1 MKKLSNLMGILAVA
15 SMAAV
20 FTGCGDEGG
29 DDGGG
34 GGNPPAPNFAPGTE
48 ADLAAANKT
57 YTVTLAGEHPITLTF
72 PSAGNYQ
79 AVQDGTAEIGTYSGA
94 AKTGESWQMNINP
107 AAGQAGAQEGVLQ
120 LTWTG
125 ANAGTATFTPTGQ
138 QAQSGTFTVT
148 VFNPPDPG
156 NGTNTNTNTNTSGP
170 LTGKTLQI
178 NYAGGGGDKF
188 VFTSDT
194 AVSWENNTSTGTYTS
209 NATNDNID
217 VILADGQVFDI
228 TLSGGNQANVAWQQ
242 GNETGNFS
250 GTYTLTGP

>member
-1 MKKLSNLMGILAVA
+1 MKKLSNLMGVLAVA

-34 GGNPPAPNFAPGTE
+34 GGNPPAQNNFAPGTE
-48 ADLAAANKT
+48 ADLVAANKT
-57 YTVTLAGEHPITLTF
+57 YTVNVGGESPITLTF

-79 AVQDGTAEIGTYSGA
+79 AVQDNTAEIGTYSGA
-94 AKTGESWQMNINP
+94 AKTSESWQLNITP

-138 QAQSGTFTVT
+138 QAQSGTFTVST
-148 VFNPPDPG
+148 TNPNPDPDPDP
-156 NGTNTNTNTNTSGP
+156 GTNTNTNT
-170 LTGKTLQI
+170 LVGKTLQI

-188 VFTSDT
+188 QFTSDT
-194 AVSWENNTSTGTYTS
+194 AVSWENGTSTGTYTA
-209 NATNDNID
+209 NATRDNID
-217 VILADGQVFDI
+217 VILGDGQVFDI

-250 GTYTLTGP
+250 GTYTLQ